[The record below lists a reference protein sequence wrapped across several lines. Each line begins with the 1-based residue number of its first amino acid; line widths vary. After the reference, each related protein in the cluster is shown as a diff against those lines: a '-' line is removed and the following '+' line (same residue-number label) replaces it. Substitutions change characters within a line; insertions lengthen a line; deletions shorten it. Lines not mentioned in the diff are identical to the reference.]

1 MFEIVDD
8 DFQRRTDE
16 GAWVYYK
23 LTYETL
29 AQVS

>member
-1 MFEIVDD
+1 MLFENADD
-8 DFQRRTDE
+8 DGWMKTD
-16 GAWVYYK
+16 ACQYYK